1 MHKTVSFKFLN
12 SMYLLLMAVLFLVC
26 NQTFQSPQ
34 VQKRSDYLPPPVS
47 IKNLTMG
54 FRVQFADAFWLR
66 AVQDFDYC
74 NQKINE
80 TECKGKSWLFQVL
93 NLVTEL
99 DPKIA
104 PSMYQFSGLAL
115 TVLISDYEGASVIFD
130 KAVQI
135 YPDVWQ
141 INYAAA
147 YHALYEEKDKIKASR
162 LYFRAAETGAPR
174 WVYSLASRI
183 SVDGGDREFSE
194 MILKTLMDENK
205 KDSVQSEVID
215 RIRAKLQQK

>member
-1 MHKTVSFKFLN
+1 
-12 SMYLLLMAVLFLVC
+12 
-26 NQTFQSPQ
+26 
-34 VQKRSDYLPPPVS
+34 
-47 IKNLTMG
+47 
-54 FRVQFADAFWLR
+54 
-66 AVQDFDYC
+66 
-74 NQKINE
+74 
-80 TECKGKSWLFQVL
+80 
-93 NLVTEL
+93 
-99 DPKIA
+99 
-104 PSMYQFSGLAL
+104 MYQFSGLAL

-135 YPDVWQ
+135 YPDIWQ
-141 INYAAA
+141 VTYAAA
-147 YHALYEEKDKIKASR
+147 YHALYEEKDKLKASR
-162 LYFRAAETGAPR
+162 LYLRAAQTGAPQ